1 MCIRDSLEQLYEVIM
16 EIDLENDDTKIMND
30 LLFNYFIWGAAHH
43 NQRQFLVEMMYQS
56 SVLNYKID
64 L

>member
-1 MCIRDSLEQLYEVIM
+1 M

-30 LLFNYFIWGAAHH
+30 LLVNYFIWGAAHH

-56 SVLNYKID
+56 SVLNYKVD